1 MKMMWL
7 YQKIA
12 LEWARIR
19 NVRTIESSQMKYN
32 MFHKKRDLFML
43 FDLFLWFRNI
53 TTSLQATHSHVYKQ
67 IVFPLKCVLVC
78 KLYAM

>member
-1 MKMMWL
+1 
-7 YQKIA
+7 
-12 LEWARIR
+12 
-19 NVRTIESSQMKYN
+19 
-32 MFHKKRDLFML
+32 ML